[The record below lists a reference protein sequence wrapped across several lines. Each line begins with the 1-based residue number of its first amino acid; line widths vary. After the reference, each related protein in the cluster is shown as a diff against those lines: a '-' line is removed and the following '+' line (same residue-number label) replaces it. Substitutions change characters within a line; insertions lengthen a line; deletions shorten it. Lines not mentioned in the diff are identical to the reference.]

1 MAKRQK
7 KADTIAGSIEL
18 MGMAAAPSPEW
29 PNEVQR
35 SADPS
40 TAAEEMARFLSILEM
55 RDNWAKFEEITASR
69 LAILE
74 IVQGKELDA
83 IRLEGTVIEDHR
95 GNARPS
101 ARVAVMQ
108 SLQSQISTLT
118 RQLGLGASAQKR
130 ELQAGGK
137 AMREAKAVIDRV
149 AEDSLLA

>member
-40 TAAEEMARFLSILEM
+40 TAAAEEARYISILEM
-55 RDNWAKFEEITASR
+55 RDNWAKFEMITAAR
-69 LAILE
+69 LAVLE
-74 IVQGKELDA
+74 ILQGRELDV
-83 IRLEGTVIEDHR
+83 IRHEGTVIEDHR
-95 GNARPS
+95 GNSRPS
-101 ARVAVMQ
+101 SHVAVMQ
-108 SLQSQISTLT
+108 GLQSQISTLT
-118 RQLGLGASAQKR
+118 RQLGLGAAAQKR